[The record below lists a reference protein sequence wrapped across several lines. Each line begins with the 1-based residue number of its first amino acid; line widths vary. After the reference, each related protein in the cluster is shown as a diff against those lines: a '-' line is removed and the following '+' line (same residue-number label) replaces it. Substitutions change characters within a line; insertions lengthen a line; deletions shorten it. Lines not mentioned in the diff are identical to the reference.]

1 MGRNSFH
8 LVVEDQTRSTMQF
21 LISAIVLSSVYALL
35 AAGFVIIRKSSRVL
49 NFGYASIAMLLGY
62 LTVTM
67 INLVPAPPFVSIAL
81 TLILSFIFGLALYG
95 LLIRPMVGQPF
106 FSTMILTVA
115 LGIVLDAI
123 TTLIWRGNMETISF
137 GWQSYFPLL
146 GGGRI
151 SSTEMISLSTTIV
164 LFMFI
169 FGFYRFTKI
178 GQQMRATTENT
189 LLAAQRGINIY
200 LLTALAWGISIFVTG
215 TGAVVLGSNYS
226 VSLTMGVLAT
236 KAFAVTVLGGLDSL
250 NGTIPAAM
258 IIAFVEMATNYYV
271 SPKLADAMPFIIML
285 IVLLARPWGLFGTKE
300 EIPRV

>member
-1 MGRNSFH
+1 
-8 LVVEDQTRSTMQF
+8 MQF
-21 LISAIVLSSVYALL
+21 FISVIVLSAVYALL
-35 AAGFVIIRKSSRVL
+35 ATGFVIIRKSSRVL
-49 NFGYASIAMLLGY
+49 NFGYASMTMLLGY

-67 INLVPAPPFVSIAL
+67 INFLPSPPLAIAMALVF
-81 TLILSFIFGLALYG
+81 SFIIGLIFYG

-137 GWQSYFPLL
+137 GWQTYFPLW
-146 GGGRI
+146 GSGRI
-151 SSTEMISLSTTIV
+151 SSTEIISLMGTTV
-164 LFMFI
+164 LFMLI
-169 FGFYRFTKI
+169 FSFYRFSKI
-178 GQQMRATTENT
+178 GQQMRAATENT

-200 LLTALAWGISIFVTG
+200 LLTALAWGISLFVTG

-250 NGTIPAAM
+250 NGTIPAAI
-258 IIAFVEMATNYYV
+258 IIALVEMTTNYFV

-285 IVLLARPWGLFGTKE
+285 IVLLVRPWGLFGTKE

>member
-1 MGRNSFH
+1 M
-8 LVVEDQTRSTMQF
+8 MQF
-21 LISAIVLSSVYALL
+21 LISVIVLSAVYALL

-67 INLVPAPPFVSIAL
+67 INIVPGPPFVSIAI
-81 TLILSFIFGLALYG
+81 TLILSFMIGLVLYG

-137 GWQSYFPLL
+137 GWKTYFPLL

-151 SSTEMISLSTTIV
+151 SSTEIISLSITIV
-164 LFMFI
+164 LFMLI
-169 FGFYRFTKI
+169 FGFYRFSKI
-178 GQQMRATTENT
+178 GQQMRAATENT

-250 NGTIPAAM
+250 NGTIPAAI
-258 IIAFVEMATNYYV
+258 IIAFVEMATNYYI

-285 IVLLARPWGLFGTKE
+285 IVLLVRPWGLFGTKE